1 MRFRLNDI
9 FPISDAPSA
18 RLMKI
23 KAMCLLEAGVISAAE
38 RSEIDRRADR
48 EIVKATRAPAHGH
61 SRAHRR
67 PDHPAGG
74 RRAA

>member
-1 MRFRLNDI
+1 MRFRLDDI

-48 EIVKATRAPAHGH
+48 EIARERRAPSHGH
-61 SRAHRR
+61 LRAQRRRDHR
-67 PDHPAGG
+67 AGG